1 MADLKTSRT
10 KGSPSGRENKFKDP
24 AWTGKFG
31 LTAGLIIVLFDVIW
45 VFSFKRHTPS
55 AYISAAPVIIGGIG
69 VYYAI
74 KKGAGFRVFMMNI
87 FAIMIGILAPL
98 MERYL
103 LKILKS

>member
-1 MADLKTSRT
+1 M
-10 KGSPSGRENKFKDP
+10 GSEMCIRDS

-31 LTAGLIIVLFDVIW
+31 LTAGLIIALFDVIW

-55 AYISAAPVIIGGIG
+55 THIDAAPVIIGGIG

-74 KKGAGFRVFMMNI
+74 KKGAGFRVFLMNI